1 MSVGHR
7 CAPWASS
14 RGCSAT
20 VEALRRISAKRKNV
34 RGVVNLC
41 EADDL
46 LREGTDSPGESRLRR
61 RIVEADFP
69 EPEVNPVLHLR
80 GGRLQR
86 PGLAWRARRLCLE
99 FDGDQH
105 CTATWPRAAGS
116 RPPPRPAARGGA
128 AVVVSVV
135 LSHIGDEPRAD
146 GLIRVE

>member
-1 MSVGHR
+1 MR
-7 CAPWASS
+7 PRASI

-61 RIVEADFP
+61 RIAEADFP

-86 PGLAWRARRLCLE
+86 PGLAWWARRLCLE

-116 RPPPRPAARGGA
+116 RPPPRPPPRSAARGGA

>member
-7 CAPWASS
+7 RAPWASS
-14 RGCSAT
+14 RGRAVT

-46 LREGTDSPGESRLRR
+46 LQEGTHSPGESRLRR

-105 CTATWPRAAGS
+105 CTDVAPCRRIA
-116 RPPPRPAARGGA
+116 PAAAPYGTGW
-128 AVVVSVV
+128 
-135 LSHIGDEPRAD
+135 
-146 GLIRVE
+146 RVPASWSANTGRRDLRYGP